1 MRPSLA
7 PLPRAMTTAAI
18 DDALMQSAL
27 AQAQAAIGLTE
38 PNPRVGC
45 VIATAQGR
53 VLGQGHTQAVGQA
66 HAEVMA
72 LRDAAARGESV
83 AGATAYVTLEP
94 CAHFGRTP
102 PCCDALI
109 AAGIGRV
116 VMALEDPFPQVAG
129 QGAARLRA
137 AGISVDEGLGAEAA
151 REINIGFFS
160 RVLRKRPWVRLKSA
174 ISLDGRTALPS
185 GQSQWI
191 TGPAARADGHA
202 WRKRSGAVLTG
213 IGTVMH
219 DDPMLDVRLV
229 PTAKQPQRVVLDSS
243 LRCPANARILQGSR
257 GAWLFTTIDEAGVA
271 ASTHAQALSER
282 GAVIISQPGKDG
294 RLDLVNVLHDLAER
308 GINELHV
315 EAGPQLSGA
324 FIAQGLV
331 DETLIYVAPKLLGH
345 GLPLAQLPPL
355 AQLSDAAEL
364 RFVDACAV
372 GEDWRLR
379 LRPRNGFG
387 SA

>member
-1 MRPSLA
+1 
-7 PLPRAMTTAAI
+7 
-18 DDALMQSAL
+18 
-27 AQAQAAIGLTE
+27 
-38 PNPRVGC
+38 
-45 VIATAQGR
+45 
-53 VLGQGHTQAVGQA
+53 
-66 HAEVMA
+66 
-72 LRDAAARGESV
+72 
-83 AGATAYVTLEP
+83 
-94 CAHFGRTP
+94 
-102 PCCDALI
+102 LI

-202 WRKRSGAVLTG
+202 WRKRASAVLTG

-219 DDPMLDVRLV
+219 DDPMLDVRFV
-229 PTAKQPQRVVLDSS
+229 PAAKQPQRVVLDSS

-282 GAVIISQPGKDG
+282 GAVIFSQPGKDG

-372 GEDWRLR
+372 GEDWRFR